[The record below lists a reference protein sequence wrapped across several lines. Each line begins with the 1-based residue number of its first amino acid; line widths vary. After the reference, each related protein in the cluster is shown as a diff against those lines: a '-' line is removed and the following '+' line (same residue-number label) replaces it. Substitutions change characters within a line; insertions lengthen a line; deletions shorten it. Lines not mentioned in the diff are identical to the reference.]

1 MTVSFEEL
9 ADSYS
14 CIFFDAYGVLKS
26 SAGTYSGV
34 IERLIEF
41 NAQGKQVYVVTNDSS
56 KSPERMA
63 EGYASPGH
71 GPVIPAQRIISSG
84 LLATEF
90 LRNKVPSGWVAYIGK
105 PASAWYIEQAGL
117 LSVPVSEVTHDHDP
131 RALVLLDDE
140 GFDWFRDL
148 NRIVN
153 LVRHHNMPVVI
164 ANGDVTYPS
173 SPTDFNIAVGGL
185 GLLLEHALSRSF
197 IRFGKPDPMLFS
209 YAYHHALGENP
220 KLTKRDVLMV
230 GDTLTTDILGGN
242 KYGIDTVLV
251 LSGTTS
257 KEDYDARIRS
267 SGIMPN
273 YVCES
278 ILT

>member
-26 SAGTYSGV
+26 SAGTYAGV
-34 IERLIEF
+34 LERLIEF
-41 NAQGKQVYVVTNDSS
+41 EAQGKQVYVVTNDSS

-63 EGYASPGH
+63 ESYTAPGH
-71 GPVIPAQRIISSG
+71 GQVIPAQRIVSSG

-90 LRNKVPSGWVAYIGK
+90 LRNKVPNGWVAYLGK

-117 LSVPVSEVTHDHDP
+117 LPVPVSEVTDHDP

-140 GFDWFRDL
+140 GFDWFTDL
-148 NRIVN
+148 NRVVN
-153 LVRHHNMPVVI
+153 LVRRHNMPVVI
-164 ANGDVTYPS
+164 ANGDLTYPS
-173 SPTDFNIAVGGL
+173 SPTDFNVAVGGL
-185 GLLLEHALSRSF
+185 GFLLEQALSRSF

-209 YAYHHALGENP
+209 YAYHHALSENP
-220 KLTKRDVLMV
+220 SLTKRDVLMV

-242 KYGIDTVLV
+242 KYGIATALV
-251 LSGTTS
+251 LSGITS
-257 KEDYDARIRS
+257 KEEYDGRIRS

>member
-26 SAGTYSGV
+26 SAGTYPGV
-34 IERLIEF
+34 LERLIEF
-41 NAQGKQVYVVTNDSS
+41 EAQGKQVYIVTNDSS
-56 KSPERMA
+56 KSPQRMA
-63 EGYASPGH
+63 ESYTAPGR
-71 GPVIPAQRIISSG
+71 GPVVPSERIVSSG

-90 LRNKVPSGWVAYIGK
+90 LRNKVPSGWVAYLGK

-117 LSVPVSEVTHDHDP
+117 LSVPVAEVTHDHDP

-140 GFDWFRDL
+140 GFDWFGDL
-148 NRIVN
+148 NRAIN
-153 LVRHHNMPVVI
+153 LVRQHNMPVIV
-164 ANGDVTYPS
+164 ANGDITYPS
-173 SPTDFNIAVGGL
+173 SPTDFCVAVGGL
-185 GLLLEHALSRSF
+185 GLLLEQALSRSF

-209 YAYHHALGENP
+209 FAYHLALKENP

-230 GDTLTTDILGGN
+230 GDTLTTDILGAN
-242 KYGIDTVLV
+242 KYGLDSVLV

-257 KEDYDARIRS
+257 KEDYDARIRA
-267 SGIMPN
+267 SGIVPN